1 MMSLVMGKMGAS
13 ADLFDHLGERERVRI
28 DEGMKDGL
36 TSENA
41 GVKASKAVVEEFFAE
56 VVVEGLL

>member
-1 MMSLVMGKMGAS
+1 VGY
-13 ADLFDHLGERERVRI
+13 

-41 GVKASKAVVEEFFAE
+41 GVKASKAMVEEFFAE